1 MQVDLAVLTLVILCL
16 QEQVRRLPE
25 AELAQRQTLQDVVGG
40 ARHAWRGHVVDRRSA
55 WPGAAG
61 PL

>member
-1 MQVDLAVLTLVILCL
+1 MQVVLAVLTMAVLCL

-25 AELAQRQTLQDVVGG
+25 AELAQRQALQDVVGG
-40 ARHAWRGHVVDRRSA
+40 ARHARRRYVVDWRSA
-55 WPGAAG
+55 WPSAAG